1 MSTLRSI
8 VFEVE
13 VKFACLLKVD
23 FDKTKHLSD
32 PAIRRRKN
40 EREKLMAQERE
51 KEEKERKEQEL
62 QEQKREEERYVASF
76 DLFYLIL
83 LDHSF

>member
-1 MSTLRSI
+1 MSNLRSVI
-8 VFEVE
+8 FEVE
-13 VKFACLLKVD
+13 MKFSCLSKVD

-51 KEEKERKEQEL
+51 KEEKERKEQER
-62 QEQKREEERYVASF
+62 QEQKKEEERYV
-76 DLFYLIL
+76 IL
-83 LDHSF
+83 YYIFFNVS

>member
-1 MSTLRSI
+1 VNALSSI
-8 VFEVE
+8 ACEVE
-13 VKFACLLKVD
+13 MKFPCYLKVD

-51 KEEKERKEQEL
+51 KEEKERKEQEH
-62 QEQKREEERYVASF
+62 QEQKKEEER
-76 DLFYLIL
+76 
-83 LDHSF
+83 